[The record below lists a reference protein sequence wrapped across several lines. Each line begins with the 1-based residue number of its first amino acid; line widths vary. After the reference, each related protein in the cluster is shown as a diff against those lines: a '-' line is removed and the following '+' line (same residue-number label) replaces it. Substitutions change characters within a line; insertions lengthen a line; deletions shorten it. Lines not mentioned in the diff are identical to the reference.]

1 MRLFLMC
8 VLLLVPAS
16 LNRAEACTCQTP
28 GPPCATMFLSTV
40 FVGTVT
46 AVSQQANGAT
56 VTTFTVTDTLNSKR
70 PLGKSVDVHHSA
82 IGSMCGTNFEKG
94 KTYVVYAGGEEQL
107 STGACSRTHL
117 FRNGDEDVA
126 FAHAKRTRTEA
137 LVEGVTVL
145 TDAGPQAN
153 VEVRAVGTK
162 VASKSDKQGKFKL
175 MLPPGDY
182 ELEVVT
188 AGLRAWRGERPKVSL
203 PVADACANVTV
214 NLSIDGRIE
223 GRLTD
228 AKGQPIVGLEVFA
241 EAEREKDRHW
251 RLSGKTDSD
260 GKYVVHEVPAGSF
273 YVGVS
278 LPSFGG
284 TSPTTPYVPTWFPG
298 VAEVKT
304 ARLVK
309 LQKAGVV
316 SGIDF
321 ALPDALVVSKVRG
334 SVKRKDGSVPAGVY
348 VTVTPAG
355 GQRSTSGPVDAKGE
369 FTFDELSGLEITVKA
384 CVFDPKQTCAE
395 EKRKLSGD
403 VTVPLV
409 IP

>member
-1 MRLFLMC
+1 MRLFLVC
-8 VLLLVPAS
+8 VLVLLS
-16 LNRAEACTCQTP
+16 LFPNRAEACTCQTP

-46 AVSQQANGAT
+46 GVSQQANGSAT
-56 VTTFTVTDTLNSKR
+56 TTFEVTDVLHSKK
-70 PLGKSVDVHHSA
+70 PLGKSVDVFHSA

-94 KTYVVYAGGEEQL
+94 KTYVVYAGGDDQL

-117 FRNGDEDVA
+117 FKKGDEDVA

-145 TDAGPQAN
+145 TDQGPQAS
-153 VEVRAVGTK
+153 VEVRVVGT
-162 VASKSDKQGKFKL
+162 AISAKSDKQGKFKL
-175 MLPPGDY
+175 LVPPGSY
-182 ELEVVT
+182 ELEVLT
-188 AGLRAWRGERPKVSL
+188 SGLRAWRGERPKFSL
-203 PVADACANVTV
+203 PVADACANVVV

-228 AKGQPIVGLEVFA
+228 EKGKPIVGLEVFA

-251 RLSGKTDSD
+251 RLAGTTDSD
-260 GKYVVHEVPAGSF
+260 GKYLIHEVPAGAF

-284 TSPTTPYVPTWFPG
+284 MSPTTPYAPTWFPG
-298 VAEVKT
+298 VADVKT
-304 ARLVK
+304 AKTVK
-309 LQKAGVV
+309 LERAGLV
-316 SGIDF
+316 SGVDF
-321 ALPDALVVSKVRG
+321 VLPAPMVVSKIRG
-334 SVKRKDGSVPAGVY
+334 TVKRKDGTIPQGVY

-355 GQRSTSGPVDAKGE
+355 GLRSTSGPSDAKGE
-369 FTFDELSGLEITVKA
+369 YSFDELSGLDVTIKA
-384 CVFDPKQTCAE
+384 CVFEPKQTCVE

-409 IP
+409 VP